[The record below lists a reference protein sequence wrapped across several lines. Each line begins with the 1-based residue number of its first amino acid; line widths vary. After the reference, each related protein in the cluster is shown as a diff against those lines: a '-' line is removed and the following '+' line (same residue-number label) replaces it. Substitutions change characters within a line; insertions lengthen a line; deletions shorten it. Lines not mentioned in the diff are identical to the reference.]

1 VLRLAST
8 FKTSAD
14 TRQCLFSNAD
24 ACQRLKL
31 VLTLASTFKTSA
43 DTRQCL
49 FSNAD
54 ACQRLKLVLTPI
66 VP

>member
-1 VLRLAST
+1 VLILANASLLMLTLAS
-8 FKTSAD
+8 A
-14 TRQCLFSNAD
+14 
-24 ACQRLKL
+24 LKL
-31 VLTLASTFKTSA
+31 VLTLDSTFKTSA